1 MNLQIKKS
9 SKIISIFVI
18 VGALGLEF
26 WNLYLHL
33 HSKSLPDN
41 LNSLFWLGSVILISH
56 VVEGLIAASKAS
68 SQDKDPLAYGIY
80 TFFVGFV
87 GLQELAN
94 SQQPTDKA
102 EYP

>member
-1 MNLQIKKS
+1 MKSQINKS
-9 SKIISIFVI
+9 IKIISTFVI
-18 VGALGLEF
+18 TGALALEL

-56 VVEGLIAASKAS
+56 VVEGLIASSKAS
-68 SQDKDPLAYGIY
+68 SQDKNPLTYGIY

-87 GLQELAN
+87 GLQELADN
-94 SQQPTDKA
+94 
-102 EYP
+102 